1 MQEGKAH
8 VIDTILNFLLRCSHK
23 RFSRP
28 TTPVDKKGA
37 PTGDTYVVC
46 LECGKEFVYDLNDM
60 RIGKP
65 IPKSPTPDFLE
76 LDRPKPKK
84 KLRLF
89 AILAAV
95 APIAWI
101 VGRKLKGSGKQS
113 NKTTGPREG
122 L

>member
-1 MQEGKAH
+1 
-8 VIDTILNFLLRCSHK
+8 VIDTILNFLFRCSHK

-28 TTPVDKKGA
+28 TTPVSKKGV

-46 LECGKEFVYDLNDM
+46 LECGKEFVYDLTDM

-65 IPKSPTPDFLE
+65 IPKSPTPDFLDQ
-76 LDRPKPKK
+76 DRPKPKK

-89 AILAAV
+89 AILAAA

-101 VGRKLKGSGKQS
+101 VSRTLKGSSKQS
-113 NKTTGPREG
+113 QKTSGPRED

>member
-1 MQEGKAH
+1 
-8 VIDTILNFLLRCSHK
+8 VIDTILNFLFRCSHK

-28 TTPVDKKGA
+28 TTPVNKKGV
-37 PTGDTYVVC
+37 PNGDTYVVC
-46 LECGKEFVYDLNDM
+46 LECGKEFVYDLTDM

-65 IPKSPTPDFLE
+65 IPKSPTPDFL
-76 LDRPKPKK
+76 DAVAPKPKK

-89 AILAAV
+89 AILAAA

-101 VGRKLKGSGKQS
+101 VGRTLKDSSKKSRKTSGPS
-113 NKTTGPREG
+113 EG